1 MSRKNRKERKAA
13 EAAIAEQKRERKR
26 AATRKNL
33 VTFAELLAMTATV
46 FVVYR
51 VLMNYRFFNIVLIIY
66 MVLATA
72 GTLFY
77 VIYNRGMSRKG
88 VTADMLPD
96 DWSDK
101 KKREF
106 VEDGEMRLKKTRHL
120 LMLLFAFYFTFVV
133 DIIELV
139 AIPMFSGWFA

>member
-1 MSRKNRKERKAA
+1 
-13 EAAIAEQKRERKR
+13 
-26 AATRKNL
+26 
-33 VTFAELLAMTATV
+33 MTATV

-96 DWSDK
+96 DWSDE

-139 AIPMFSGWFA
+139 AIPMLSGWFA

>member
-33 VTFAELLAMTATV
+33 VTFAELLAVTATV

-77 VIYNRGMSRKG
+77 VIYNRDMSRKG

-96 DWSDK
+96 DWSDE

-139 AIPMFSGWFA
+139 EIPMFSGWFA

>member
-96 DWSDK
+96 DWSDE

>member
-96 DWSDK
+96 DWSDE

-139 AIPMFSGWFA
+139 AIPMLSGWFA